1 MKIIKV
7 EGVVISQ
14 VSYKESSKILNILTS
29 EYGIVGVISKGCK
42 SLKSKLRLISE
53 KFAYGSFDIY
63 YKENALSTLVDGK
76 IINYFENIK
85 KDIIKLSYLTYLTEL
100 STYVYKESESNDIY
114 KLYIEGILK
123 IEEGLEPKIIANILE
138 LKFLKYLGLA
148 LCLDGCVRCG
158 NKKIV
163 TFSLSKGGYVCNKCK
178 TNDIIYDEKVLK
190 MIRMYNY
197 VDISKISDLK
207 IDNSIRNQINDIL
220 TLYYEQY
227 SGLNLKSKKF
237 LNMIE

>member
-63 YKENALSTLVDGK
+63 YKENALGTLVDGK

-114 KLYIEGILK
+114 KLYIESILK

-148 LCLDGCVRCG
+148 LYLDGCVRCG
-158 NKKIV
+158 TKKIV

-197 VDISKISDLK
+197 VDISKIKDLK
-207 IDNSIRNQINDIL
+207 IDYFIIEQINDIL

-237 LNMIE
+237 INMIE